1 VRVVGPIDSETAHE
15 LEQTKHRLRQKMERQ
30 VKSVMNHLNVYDEVF
45 NQLTQEGNALAFRDF
60 LLKSP
65 DMFLS
70 LGDGCGLVSH
80 IATYWRYQ
88 FPRGKPLA
96 ANALQLMDTLQ
107 DFELSLG
114 SDLHEQAA

>member
-1 VRVVGPIDSETAHE
+1 
-15 LEQTKHRLRQKMERQ
+15 
-30 VKSVMNHLNVYDEVF
+30 VKSVTNHLGVYDEVF
-45 NQLTQEGNALAFRDF
+45 AQLTTEGNALAFRDF

-65 DMFLS
+65 AMFLS

-88 FPRGKPLA
+88 FPRGKPLTA
-96 ANALQLMDTLQ
+96 DMVGLMDILQ

-114 SDLHEQAA
+114 VDIETDV